1 MRALWLT
8 LAVLVC
14 DQITKTIIVHRMR
27 LYESIAIVGDWFK
40 FTYTTNPGMAF
51 GLSFG
56 PPGLITLFA
65 VGATALIIFYLWS
78 IRSAYAPYR
87 LSLALILGGALGNIL
102 DRIFYGVIYGYG
114 PLFQGQVVDFIH
126 VDLGV
131 VDVPLFG
138 PRRLFPIWNVAD
150 MAIVTG
156 VVGFMIFQSAFHRR
170 LAAETAAAETMDAI
184 ETPPET
190 AAEQT
195 RAAIET
201 TAAPDV
207 TTTPAAPESR

>member
-8 LAVLVC
+8 LAVLVA
-14 DQITKTIIVHRMR
+14 DQITKTLVVHRMR
-27 LYESIAIVGDWFK
+27 LYETIPLVGDWFK

-51 GLSFG
+51 GLTFG
-56 PPGLITLFA
+56 PPGLITVFA
-65 VGATALIIFYLWS
+65 VAATALIIVYLWR
-78 IRSAYAPYR
+78 IRGAYPPYR

-102 DRIFYGVIYGYG
+102 DRIFYGLIYGYG

-131 VDVPLFG
+131 VDLPLFG

-150 MAIVTG
+150 MAIVVG
-156 VVGFMIFQSAFHRR
+156 VVGFMIFQGAFHRQ
-170 LAAETAAAETMDAI
+170 LAAGTAPDPLTDDESPDQGGAPVAGDSRTDA
-184 ETPPET
+184 P
-190 AAEQT
+190 A
-195 RAAIET
+195 
-201 TAAPDV
+201 DV